1 MDKQTG
7 INEEK
12 LNKLILD
19 IYDYSEKI
27 NNTLN
32 SISDLVMKTKDYYNS
47 KEAELYRKKYDD
59 YKTNYVNIIKNIN
72 SYADDLLTLKR
83 KYINF
88 DVEMKNKVSLQMVN
102 LENLK

>member
-1 MDKQTG
+1 MDRQTG

-32 SISDLVMKTKDYYNS
+32 HISEIVMKTKNCYNS
-47 KEAELYRKKYDD
+47 KEAELYRKMYDD

-88 DVEMKNKVSLQMVN
+88 DVDMKNKVSLQIVN